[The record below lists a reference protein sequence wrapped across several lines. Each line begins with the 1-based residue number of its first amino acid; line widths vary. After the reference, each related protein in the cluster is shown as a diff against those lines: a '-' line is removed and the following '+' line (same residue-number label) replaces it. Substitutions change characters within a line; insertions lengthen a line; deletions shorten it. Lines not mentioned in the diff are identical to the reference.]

1 VKGAALLVVYSLGLG
16 LPFLLV
22 GIGAD
27 RLVRSLGWVRRNYR
41 AIAGVSGA
49 LLVTVGVLLITGTFQ
64 RFIAPLARY
73 APGL

>member
-1 VKGAALLVVYSLGLG
+1 
-16 LPFLLV
+16 
-22 GIGAD
+22 
-27 RLVRSLGWVRRNYR
+27 VRRNYR

-64 RFIAPLARY
+64 RIIAPLARY